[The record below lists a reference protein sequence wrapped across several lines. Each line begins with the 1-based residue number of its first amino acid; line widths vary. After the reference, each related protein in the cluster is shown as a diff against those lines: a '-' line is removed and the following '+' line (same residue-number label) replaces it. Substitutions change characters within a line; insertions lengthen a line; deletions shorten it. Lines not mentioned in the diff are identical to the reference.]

1 MPKACTPLVDLLEI
15 VLVDHNLAAHLKARR
30 KGPLTRKTQGNG
42 TYGPCLLK
50 DHFPLLAVAA
60 GDGVLQDT
68 VHIDELKRQA
78 VELRVAPELH
88 GRFGKRARHALHK
101 SSPFLDTEDVLKAV
115 HAACVPACGKA
126 CQKATAHAQGRRMGG
141 AKFRVL
147 LFESHELGKERI
159 VLLVAYLWRVQGV
172 VEVVVVLKKTHQC
185 VHALAD
191 GICDLALLR
200 GTGIIPH
207 AVPCVFSYAFLRA
220 FGGHPGALF
229 GLVRTGLGSALAVL
243 FAFDVARNVACDK
256 IQEGGLL
263 RLGAGHGEGSFGV
276 GLKLCGRGFACRGSI
291 EKEAQKIQMSFSHD
305 SGKQWGH

>member
-15 VLVDHNLAAHLKARR
+15 VLVDHNLAAHLKTRR
-30 KGPLTRKTQGNG
+30 KGPLACEAQGDG
-42 TYGPCLLK
+42 AYGPCLFK

-126 CQKATAHAQGRRMGG
+126 CQKTSAHAQGRRMGG

-147 LFESHELGKERI
+147 FFESHELGKERV

-172 VEVVVVLKKTHQC
+172 VEVVVVLKKTHQS

-191 GICDLALLR
+191 GVCGRASAQGAGVFAGFFPSFFRRALL
-200 GTGIIPH
+200 
-207 AVPCVFSYAFLRA
+207 
-220 FGGHPGALF
+220 HPLGELF